1 VFSDVRIACAPR
13 KQYLYREAS
22 IVVPACLEGTVHAS
36 FISLTSD
43 LCYAKITHTTL
54 FITSYTA
61 HRAHKSPRID
71 LQAPPP
77 HTGSIYNE
85 RPSILFTSANVYER
99 QTSITTAKSCS
110 WTWWNCFT
118 LLRLNTQVHQSYTSD
133 FTEKTTYEQPSE
145 LRHLHLLRQ
154 ILITL
159 ICSAVVL
166 ACILRQK
173 NETLMSIHE
182 CTRDTETPQLP
193 VLPSNKLQWVF
204 MCPAH
209 PIYEIRVT
217 IGILRRHHP
226 PTYGTPATHPHCI
239 VPHTAFLLPPPAL
252 PSRKQ
257 VLALP

>member
-1 VFSDVRIACAPR
+1 
-13 KQYLYREAS
+13 
-22 IVVPACLEGTVHAS
+22 VHAS

-133 FTEKTTYEQPSE
+133 FTEKTTYEQPTRWYWHVFYARRTKLLCPSTNARE
-145 LRHLHLLRQ
+145 IQRLRSFPSYHRTNCNGSSCVLHTPSTKSVSPSAFCAV
-154 ILITL
+154 ITL
-159 ICSAVVL
+159 
-166 ACILRQK
+166 
-173 NETLMSIHE
+173 
-182 CTRDTETPQLP
+182 
-193 VLPSNKLQWVF
+193 
-204 MCPAH
+204 
-209 PIYEIRVT
+209 
-217 IGILRRHHP
+217 
-226 PTYGTPATHPHCI
+226 
-239 VPHTAFLLPPPAL
+239 PHTVPPRLIRIASSHTQPSSTPLPLFPQEN
-252 PSRKQ
+252 KY
-257 VLALP
+257 